1 MKLSIKSIALA
12 TMMTVSTIS
21 VSTGLAL
28 SGSISAASAQTN
40 SRQINRQLQFQPQ
53 LCTKS
58 SIIGN
63 WKADIVPGGDDILI
77 HLQISIPAGKATQQ
91 GTWKFVG
98 SPGQT
103 LNQGKATASVQGN
116 TVTLQL
122 WKSQSQNNVTIMKKM
137 GTMQGNFQ
145 DCGSK
150 ISGNGVIDNR
160 DFNFNLSK
168 F

>member
-40 SRQINRQLQFQPQ
+40 YRQINQPLRLQGQICSQ
-53 LCTKS
+53 A
-58 SIIGN
+58 SITGN
-63 WKADIVPGGDDILI
+63 WKTDIALGGDDILF
-77 HLQISIPAGKATQQ
+77 HLEISISPGKAPQR
-91 GTWKFVG
+91 GTWKVVG
-98 SPGQT
+98 SPGQI
-103 LNQGKATASVQGN
+103 LDQGTVRASVQGN
-116 TVTLQL
+116 TVTLEL
-122 WKSQSQNNVTIMKKM
+122 WKSQLQNNARILKKM

-160 DFNFNLSK
+160 DFNFTLSK

>member
-28 SGSISAASAQTN
+28 SGSISAASAQIN
-40 SRQINRQLQFQPQ
+40 FRQINQQPQFQGQ
-53 LCTKS
+53 ICS
-58 SIIGN
+58 QASITGN
-63 WKADIVPGGDDILI
+63 WKGMIVPTGDDIVI
-77 HLQISIPAGKATQQ
+77 HVEISIPSAKAPQQ

-98 SPGQT
+98 SSETSTQR
-103 LNQGKATASVQGN
+103 KAVASVQGN
-116 TVTLQL
+116 TVTLDL
-122 WKSQSQNNVTIMKKM
+122 WESKLQNNLTIVKKVA
-137 GTMQGNFQ
+137 TMQGNFQ

-150 ISGNGVIDNR
+150 ISGNALADNK
-160 DFNFNLSK
+160 NFTFSLVK

>member
-40 SRQINRQLQFQPQ
+40 SRQMNQQLQFQPQ
-53 LCTKS
+53 LCTKA
-58 SIIGN
+58 SITGN
-63 WKADIVPGGDDILI
+63 WKGMIVPTSDDIVI
-77 HLQISIPAGKATQQ
+77 HLEMNISPGTAPQQ

-98 SPGQT
+98 ASGT
-103 LNQGKATASVQGN
+103 LNQGTVKASVQGN
-116 TVTLQL
+116 AVTLEL
-122 WKSQSQNNVTIMKKM
+122 WKSQLQNNLTIIKKI

-160 DFNFNLSK
+160 NFTFSLSK